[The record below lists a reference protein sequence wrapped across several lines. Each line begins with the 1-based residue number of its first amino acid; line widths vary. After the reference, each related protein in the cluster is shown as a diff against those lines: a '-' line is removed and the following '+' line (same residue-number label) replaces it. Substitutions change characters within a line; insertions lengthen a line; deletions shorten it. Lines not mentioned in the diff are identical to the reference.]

1 VWGSFS
7 ARLPAL
13 KHDLGIGDGKVG
25 LALFAMAF
33 ATVAGTRVA
42 PPVVERF
49 GSRGPVRVGTVLL
62 CVALLGPA
70 LAQTYPAFVAVLP
83 LLGAIGGFL
92 DVAFNAQGIAV
103 QRAYGR
109 PILAGLHGIWSL
121 GLFAGG
127 GLGAAAAALGLAPTA
142 NFAIVAVVV
151 AAASAPLLAWQLP
164 REAEPPHPHDTGRAP
179 PLLAPQ
185 VLVLGAIGFAAFVG
199 EGAAADWSA
208 IYARDRLGAGA
219 GVAAVAVAAFGAAM
233 AGSRLVGDRVTQRLG
248 PERVVRAGGLVAAA
262 GFALAIGVP
271 HVAAA
276 VAGFALVGLGLATVV
291 PIAFSAAG
299 ETSLGSTRA
308 VLGRVVTLSYV
319 GSIAGPAAIGLA
331 AAQVDLRAA
340 LVIPLVLALGIA
352 AGAQAVR
359 LGR

>member
-1 VWGSFS
+1 
-7 ARLPAL
+7 
-13 KHDLGIGDGKVG
+13 
-25 LALFAMAF
+25 MAF
-33 ATVAGTRVA
+33 ATVAGTRIA
-42 PPVVERF
+42 PAVVERF

-70 LAQTYPAFVAVLP
+70 LASSYAAFVAVLP
-83 LLGAIGGFL
+83 LLGAVGGFL

-109 PILAGLHGIWSL
+109 PILAGLHGIWSV

-127 GLGAAAAALGLAPTA
+127 GLGAAAAALGLSPTA
-142 NFAIVAVVV
+142 HFAIVAVAV

-164 REAEPPHPHDTGRAP
+164 REVEPPHPHDTGRAP

-185 VLVLGAIGFAAFVG
+185 VLLLGAIGFAAFVG

-219 GVAAVAVAAFGAAM
+219 GVAAIAVAAFGAAM
-233 AGSRLVGDRVTQRLG
+233 AGSRLVVADRVTERLG
-248 PERVVRAGGLVAAA
+248 PERVVRGGGLLAAA

-276 VAGFALVGLGLATVV
+276 IAGFALVGLGLAAVV

-299 ETSLGSTRA
+299 ETSLGSIGA

-359 LGR
+359 PDR